1 MRRVRF
7 VTVVVAVAG
16 AALLTSIS
24 PALGAGTLD
33 FDPPGPPTLSDFT
46 PVTLN
51 GSPQLSSATLTPFSV
66 TDDTGSGAGWKLVFK
81 MTQLTTGVHSLAT
94 GSVTM
99 PAPVVVPASGNTATA
114 PIVHDCAGSS
124 ALDTAGGCRV
134 AVADPAAPGD
144 GLGSPGTWLFSPKP
158 LVLTIPNDVF
168 VGTYSSTFT
177 ATLST
182 GP

>member
-1 MRRVRF
+1 MRTVRL
-7 VTVVVAVAG
+7 TVVVLAVTV
-16 AALLTSIS
+16 AAVLTATS
-24 PALGAGTLD
+24 PATGAGTLD

-46 PVTLN
+46 AVTLN
-51 GSPQLSSATLTPFSV
+51 GSPQLSSASLTPFSV

-81 MTQLTTGVHSLAT
+81 MTQLTTGAHSLAT

-99 PAPVVVPASGNTATA
+99 PAPVVAPQAGNTATA
-114 PIVHDCAGSS
+114 PVVHDCNGSS